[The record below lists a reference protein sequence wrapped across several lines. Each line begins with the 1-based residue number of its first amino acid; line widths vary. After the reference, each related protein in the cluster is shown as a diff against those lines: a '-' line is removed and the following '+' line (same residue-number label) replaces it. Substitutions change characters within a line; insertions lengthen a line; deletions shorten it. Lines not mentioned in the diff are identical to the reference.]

1 MTLMIQCS
9 RFIEYKSFSYEFL
22 RDNYDELISRI
33 KLSTKMLICEL
44 SSTQKAN
51 LIICKLLHVFFEF
64 HSSWKG
70 ILIVNSIQNPLTIH
84 IHILQ
89 SKILLFSI
97 ENVFHFN
104 DVRSFLVEPIENHF
118 PFEFEY
124 ALHVKVLNVSHA
136 F

>member
-1 MTLMIQCS
+1 MQWIYWIQ
-9 RFIEYKSFSYEFL
+9 KSFSYEFL
-22 RDNYDELISRI
+22 HDNYNELISWI

-84 IHILQ
+84 IHIHISQ
-89 SKILLFSI
+89 SKNLLFSI

-104 DVRSFLVEPIENHF
+104 DVKNFLVEPIENHF

-124 ALHVKVLNVSHA
+124 ALHVRILNVSHV